1 MTPSPVQLLKSYQA
15 AVYRDPSRFIA
26 WVAGRQIGKS
36 FTGAMRG
43 VKLCDTTPKR
53 DFLIASP
60 SERQSMEAVEKCK
73 AHIEAFRT
81 CKVAEEIVERD
92 APGALMKSST
102 IVFANGSRII
112 AVPGKPDTVRG
123 FSADIWMDEF
133 AFFEDPAA
141 TWKAILPSISNPLKG
156 LKTAFLTSTPNG
168 KSGRGKRFFDIV
180 TNKGAIDPTA
190 MPPQYMAGAWS
201 IHRTPI
207 TLAAPELG
215 TDLEALREAVDDDE
229 TWKQEFLALFI
240 DGSSVLLPYDL
251 MAKCESMEA
260 GLSITPEE
268 MRQPGRG
275 PWFAGIDFGRTGDP
289 SVLWLLERV
298 GDVLWTRAVMLHR
311 NENTVDQF
319 ERWWPYIERCDFTCI
334 DWTGPGVGFG
344 DMVAKRL
351 PSCRSSGGGARD
363 GGERAELCTFTQP
376 FKCGIFPKLR
386 TAFDGMRLRV
396 PVDVDCRED
405 LHEMQQVVSNG
416 SYNYTAPRTAQG
428 HSDRC
433 TALALANRA
442 AASATAWTFRPEAV
456 EPDGGETPADAWSRT
471 LGMRD
476 ESNTRRLG

>member
-1 MTPSPVQLLKSYQA
+1 MISPVQLLKSYQSR
-15 AVYRDPSRFIA
+15 VYRDPARFIA
-26 WVAGRQIGKS
+26 WIAGRQIGKS
-36 FTGAMRG
+36 FTGAMRA
-43 VKLCDTTPKR
+43 VALCDMTARR

-73 AHIEAFRT
+73 QHIEAFKT

-92 APGALMKSST
+92 APGALMKSAT
-102 IVFANGSRII
+102 IVFENNSRII

-168 KSGRGKRFFDIV
+168 KSGRGKRFYDIV
-180 TNKGAIDPTA
+180 TDKGAIDPEQ

-215 TDLEALREAVDDDE
+215 TDLDELRGAVDDEE

-251 MAKCESMEA
+251 MAKCESVEA
-260 GLSITPEE
+260 SLSITPEE
-268 MRQPGRG
+268 MAGRG
-275 PWFAGIDFGRTGDP
+275 PWYAGIDFGRTSDP
-289 SVLWLLERV
+289 SVLWLFEKI
-298 GDVLWTRAVMLHR
+298 GDVLWTRAVKVLK

-319 ERWWPYIERCDFTCI
+319 NAWSPYVERCARVCVDY
-334 DWTGPGVGFG
+334 TGPGVGFG
-344 DMVAKRL
+344 DMLEKKFTT
-351 PSCRSSGGGARD
+351 CRSTGAQF
-363 GGERAELCTFTQP
+363 GGEKVELCTFSRP
-376 FKCGIFPKLR
+376 FKCEIFPKLR
-386 TAFDGMRLRV
+386 VAFDGQRLRV

-416 SYNYTAPRTAQG
+416 SFNYEAPRTANG

-433 TALALANRA
+433 TALALRVIVGSGRGLWN
-442 AASATAWTFRPEAV
+442 AV
-456 EPDGGETPADAWSRT
+456 RNITSRRF
-471 LGMRD
+471 G
-476 ESNTRRLG
+476 

>member
-1 MTPSPVQLLKSYQA
+1 MTSPVQLLKSYQSR
-15 AVYRDPSRFIA
+15 VYRDASRFIA
-26 WVAGRQIGKS
+26 WIAGRQIGKS
-36 FTGAMRG
+36 FTGAMRA
-43 VKLCDTTPKR
+43 VKLSDTRPKH

-60 SERQSMEAVEKCK
+60 SERQSLEAVEKCK
-73 AHIEAFRT
+73 QHVDAFGT

-102 IVFANGSRII
+102 IVFENGSRII

-123 FSADIWMDEF
+123 YSADIWMDEF

-168 KSGRGKRFFDIV
+168 KSGRGKRFYDIV
-180 TNKGAIDPTA
+180 TNKGAIDPVQ

-215 TDLEALREAVDDDE
+215 TDIDALREAVDDDE

-260 GLSITPEE
+260 SLSIEPEE
-268 MRQPGRG
+268 MAGRG
-275 PWFAGIDFGRTGDP
+275 PWYAGIDFGRTSDP
-289 SVLWLLERV
+289 SVLWLFEKV
-298 GDVLWTRAVMLHR
+298 GDVLWTRAVKVLK

-319 ERWWPYIERCDFTCI
+319 DMWKPYIARCARVCVDY
-334 DWTGPGVGFG
+334 TGPGVGFG
-344 DMVAKRL
+344 DMLDKAFHCCKSNG
-351 PSCRSSGGGARD
+351 PRD
-363 GGERAELCTFTQP
+363 GGEKVELCVFSVP
-376 FKCGIFPKLR
+376 FKCDIFPKLR
-386 TAFDGMRLRV
+386 SAFDAMRLRV
-396 PVDVDCRED
+396 PFAADTRED
-405 LHEMQQVVSNG
+405 LHEMQQVVSG
-416 SYNYTAPRTAQG
+416 ESFNYKAPRTEQG

-433 TALALANRA
+433 TALALALRA
-442 AASATAWTFRPEAV
+442 ASSGGAYVPPVVSAAATSYENRSISA
-456 EPDGGETPADAWSRT
+456 
-471 LGMRD
+471 
-476 ESNTRRLG
+476 